1 MLKSVW
7 ISSVKQHG
15 VYDELIVGI
24 FKGEIS
30 PVKFSNKPFG
40 LNL

>member
-15 VYDELIVGI
+15 VYELIVGI